1 VSSQASWS
9 HGRDFPL
16 GANSHL
22 SAMMLVGWILAT
34 WIVAS
39 PSYAADVIYKYVDE
53 QGVTHY
59 TDKPSL
65 IPEKYCSQ
73 AQPFDPAKA
82 PVTITAIPSAPP
94 PTKGQP
100 EAPPFYAS
108 WLDQFSNYA
117 LEQFSKLPI
126 PQPFPYQLAVGLVV
140 VIVAMIILLRLT
152 MPPMLKVLFAT
163 ALVVL
168 LIVGVYWMNSEGNT
182 RGQIRLS
189 GGCTTP
195 GTLR

>member
-1 VSSQASWS
+1 
-9 HGRDFPL
+9 
-16 GANSHL
+16 
-22 SAMMLVGWILAT
+22 MILVGWILAT

-39 PSYAADVIYKYVDE
+39 PSYAADVIYKYEDE

-65 IPEKYCSQ
+65 IPEKYCSR
-73 AQPFDPAKA
+73 AQLFDPAKA
-82 PVTITAIPSAPP
+82 PVGSIPSAQP
-94 PTKGQP
+94 PTQGRP

-108 WLDQFSNYA
+108 WLDQFST
-117 LEQFSKLPI
+117 LTMPR
-126 PQPFPYQLAVGLVV
+126 PVPYQLAVGLVV
-140 VIVAMIILLRLT
+140 LIVATITLLKLT
-152 MPPMLKVLFAT
+152 IPLMLKVLLTT

-168 LIVGVYWMNSEGNT
+168 LIVGIYWMNSGENN
-182 RGQIRLS
+182 RDQIRLS

>member
-1 VSSQASWS
+1 MI
-9 HGRDFPL
+9 L
-16 GANSHL
+16 I
-22 SAMMLVGWILAT
+22 GWILAT

-39 PSYAADVIYKYVDE
+39 SSYAADVIYKYKDE

-82 PVTITAIPSAPP
+82 PVTITAIPSPQP
-94 PTKGQP
+94 PTQGQP

-108 WLDQFSNYA
+108 WLDQFS
-117 LEQFSKLPI
+117 KLTI
-126 PQPFPYQLAVGLVV
+126 PRPFPYQLAVGLVV
-140 VIVAMIILLRLT
+140 LIVAMITLLRLT
-152 MPPMLKVLFAT
+152 MPPILKVLLTT

-182 RGQIRLS
+182 RGQTRLS